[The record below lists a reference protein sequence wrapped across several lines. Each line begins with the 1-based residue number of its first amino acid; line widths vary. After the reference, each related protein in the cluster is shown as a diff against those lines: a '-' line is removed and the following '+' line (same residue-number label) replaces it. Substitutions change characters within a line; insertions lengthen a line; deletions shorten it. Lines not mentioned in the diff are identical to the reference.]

1 MSTAP
6 LESAPGTPP
15 LEWRDKKRH
24 LWLLG
29 LIPPTSVFL
38 AMAFVAAFNAIGHG
52 FDAVSPVWWWIGPML
67 VYVLL
72 PILDVFF
79 GPPDARIRRKN

>member
-52 FDAVSPVWWWIGPML
+52 FDAVSPPVWWWIGPML

-79 GPPDARIRRKN
+79 GPDARIRRKN